1 MGNKLYLLNELPNE
15 LYKII
20 QKEINNMKLQKKL
33 IESFAKKGFST
44 NLVDEIFKD
53 QIDIENLNKM
63 ELICLDIALYEYTE
77 IDDIKPEH
85 YYSEAEL
92 KAFES
97 YKVEQ
102 EERIE
107 EIEIPV
113 TYLGKN
119 MFQSYGTGKTF
130 TLWRKNRI
138 AGYDKNIQRPSTV
151 VTLSS
156 GEKRRKA
163 TLNLKG
169 VENMEKR
176 MLNKDIFPTSI
187 AFATIKYKGKK
198 PNFRYVG
205 EEFING
211 KGTLYIKPVFDSNK
225 DDYAPFLIID
235 GYHRYTAICNAYED
249 NYEKYRYEA
258 NQDLKELNVGLGCY
272 IFLMTEE
279 EAKQYVD
286 DSFERN
292 DTTKEGRYSLK
303 NTPAKDVA
311 NEIIDKVEYFSTN
324 YSNNS
329 DEFEI
334 SKNSIICRDSL
345 AIAIE
350 ESQMDLMD
358 QWEVNEQVEN
368 MSEFLNLLLKYIVE
382 KTNKFTD
389 IYDIKKNSNL
399 FSLNMAIG
407 YFAMAYTLKDN
418 YNLNTIIR
426 IGNTLV
432 KLDAEKEF
440 KQLKLSNKSANVKK
454 VYDYFKNL
462 VEEI

>member
-33 IESFAKKGFST
+33 IESFAEKGFAT

-63 ELICLDIALYEYTE
+63 ELICLDIALYKYTE
-77 IDDIKPEH
+77 VYDIKPEH

-92 KAFES
+92 KAFEN

-113 TYLGKN
+113 TYLGEG
-119 MFQSYGTGKTF
+119 MYQAYGTGKVYST
-130 TLWRKNRI
+130 WRKNRLV
-138 AGYDKNIQRPSTV
+138 GYDKNIQRASTV
-151 VTLSS
+151 VTLSN
-156 GEKRRKA
+156 GEKRTKA
-163 TLNLKG
+163 TVNYEGISEIK
-169 VENMEKR
+169 ER

-187 AFATIKYKGKK
+187 AFATIKYKKKK
-198 PNFRYVG
+198 PQFEYVG
-205 EEFING
+205 EKVVNTQG
-211 KGTLYIKPVFDSNK
+211 KLYIKPNFDSNS
-225 DDYAPFLIID
+225 DSYAPFLIID
-235 GYHRYTAICNAYED
+235 GYHRYTAICDAYED
-249 NYEKYRYEA
+249 NYEKNKFEVNEA
-258 NQDLKELNVGLGCY
+258 LKELNVGLGCY

-279 EAKQYVD
+279 EAKQYVG
-286 DSFERN
+286 DSFKRN
-292 DTTKEGRYSLK
+292 DTSKEGLYALK
-303 NTPAKDVA
+303 STPAKDVA
-311 NEIIDKVEYFSTN
+311 DSIINKVEYFSNN
-324 YSNNS
+324 YSNNVN
-329 DEFEI
+329 EFEV
-334 SKNSIICRDSL
+334 SKNSIICRDYL
-345 AIAIE
+345 AQGIE
-350 ESQMDLMD
+350 ESGMNLDD
-358 QWEVNEQVEN
+358 QWEVADEVEN

-382 KTNKFTD
+382 KTNKFID
-389 IYDIKKNSNL
+389 IYDMKKNSNL

-454 VYDYFKNL
+454 IYDYFKNL